1 MIIMAE
7 TKKRTQKEIFEEMLG
22 LDVIQSN
29 AEYKEI
35 LEKKVAEL
43 KKKAENRKPT
53 EKQKENAELGKKAI
67 EYLATQ
73 YARMTVT
80 QLQNALDVQSNQKMS
95 RIMSD
100 EYKNGTVNKVSI
112 KGVTYYEPLG
122 FKAE

>member
-7 TKKRTQKEIFEEMLG
+7 MKKITQKEIFEEMLG

-53 EKQKENAELGKKAI
+53 EKQKENAEIGKKAI
-67 EYLATQ
+67 EYLVAQ
-73 YARMTVT
+73 NERMTVT

>member
-1 MIIMAE
+1 MAE
-7 TKKRTQKEIFEEMLG
+7 KKNRTQREIFEEMLG

-29 AEYKEI
+29 VEYKEI
-35 LEKKVAEL
+35 IEKKVAEL

-53 EKQKENAELGKKAI
+53 ETQKKNAEIGKKAI

-73 YARMTVT
+73 NARLTVT
-80 QLQNALDVQSNQKMS
+80 QLQVALDVQSNQKMS

>member
-1 MIIMAE
+1 MITMAE

-53 EKQKENAELGKKAI
+53 EKQKENAEIGKKAI

>member
-1 MIIMAE
+1 MAE
-7 TKKRTQKEIFEEMLG
+7 AKKRTQKEIFEEMLG
-22 LDVIQSN
+22 LEVIQSN

-73 YARMTVT
+73 NARLTVT
-80 QLQNALDVQSNQKMS
+80 QLQVALDVQSNQKMS

>member
-1 MIIMAE
+1 MAE
-7 TKKRTQKEIFEEMLG
+7 MKKRTQREIFEEMLG
-22 LDVIQSN
+22 LDVIQAN

-53 EKQKENAELGKKAI
+53 EKQKENAEIGKKAI
-67 EYLATQ
+67 EYLVAQ
-73 YARMTVT
+73 NERMTVT
-80 QLQNALDVQSNQKMS
+80 QLQVALDVQSNQKMS

-100 EYKNGTVNKVSI
+100 EYKNNTVNKVSI

>member
-1 MIIMAE
+1 MAG
-7 TKKRTQKEIFEEMLG
+7 TKKRTQKEIYEEMLG
-22 LDVIQSN
+22 LEAIQSN
-29 AEYKEI
+29 AEYKEQI
-35 LEKKVAEL
+35 EKVIASL

-53 EKQKENAELGKKAI
+53 ETQKKNAEIGKKAI

-73 YARMTVT
+73 NARLTVT
-80 QLQNALDVQSNQKMS
+80 QLQIALDVQSNQKMS

>member
-1 MIIMAE
+1 MAE
-7 TKKRTQKEIFEEMLG
+7 AKKRTQKEIFEEMLG

-73 YARMTVT
+73 NARLTVT
-80 QLQNALDVQSNQKMS
+80 QLQVALDVQSNQRMS

>member
-1 MIIMAE
+1 MAE
-7 TKKRTQKEIFEEMLG
+7 KKNRTQREIFEEMLG

-35 LEKKVAEL
+35 IEKKVAEL

-53 EKQKENAELGKKAI
+53 ETQKKNAEIGKKAI

-73 YARMTVT
+73 NARLTVT
-80 QLQNALDVQSNQKMS
+80 QLQVALDVQSNQKMS